1 MPSYKKSKSCDL
13 DGPLPPA
20 PSDGGFKDSSS
31 KDTISSPF
39 VDTLNSRLADCT
51 TWSAPFIDKETYRRL
66 GTEILPLPTTPATPS
81 LSFQEREAHN
91 CVDPIKYNPSESS
104 KESDE
109 MW

>member
-1 MPSYKKSKSCDL
+1 MPSYNKSIPYDL
-13 DGPLPPA
+13 NRPLPPA
-20 PSDGGFKDSSS
+20 PSDGGSKDSSN
-31 KDTISSPF
+31 KDTIGSPF

-51 TWSAPFIDKETYRRL
+51 TWSTPFIDKDTYRRL
-66 GTEILPLPTTPATPS
+66 AKEILPLPTAPATPS